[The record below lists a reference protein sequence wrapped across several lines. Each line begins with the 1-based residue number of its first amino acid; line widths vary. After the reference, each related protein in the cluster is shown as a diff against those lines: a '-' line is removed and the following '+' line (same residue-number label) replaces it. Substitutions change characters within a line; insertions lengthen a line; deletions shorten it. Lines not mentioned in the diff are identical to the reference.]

1 MTIPRMGQ
9 GQWKNMSG
17 TFPSFLYS
25 GGERVQRS
33 QRVAFFIN
41 WSAAAY
47 RSQVTGKSEQMPTSE
62 RLKTWTTVVAVT
74 AAVGESAGSCLVPL
88 GDNSWKTGL
97 LTCTPEANAKQFA

>member
-1 MTIPRMGQ
+1 MAYFCLAEDTPGDALAEETVMTIPRMGQ

-62 RLKTWTTVVAVT
+62 RLKT
-74 AAVGESAGSCLVPL
+74 SK
-88 GDNSWKTGL
+88 D
-97 LTCTPEANAKQFA
+97 